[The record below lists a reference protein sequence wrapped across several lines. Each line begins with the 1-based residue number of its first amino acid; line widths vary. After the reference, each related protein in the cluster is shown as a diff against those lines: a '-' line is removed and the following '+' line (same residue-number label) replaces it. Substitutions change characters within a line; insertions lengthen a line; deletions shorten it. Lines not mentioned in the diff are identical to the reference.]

1 MLFEPLLSKAR
12 TSWRRTWVANLY
24 DILPPI
30 LFNISLL
37 PFVFVTVL
45 SDWLGKHS
53 FFCFILAHLVY
64 YPGGNTVGAH
74 VEQAVLG
81 TVLSTLCLGL
91 SYLIVC
97 IQVWIDEP
105 NPIYTS
111 KKTRGLGACYLF
123 VVFFIAGMVWSK
135 VPRLRTPLRALM
147 FVQIWA
153 LTGSSSSISSENFT
167 QLFYP
172 LIVTAGLSFAANIL
186 FPRTGR
192 DAYFQAA
199 CRGLKTTMEVVD
211 VAVNNFDSEL
221 RQWLL
226 RSHAALESQGK
237 ISLPPPP
244 IQSPEFIQ
252 LRKSIDECI
261 GLMRLAV
268 AATTHEIA
276 WCRVPVTNMADVLG
290 YLVDFKT
297 WISCGFGLE
306 VPLLP
311 FELSTRKYKYLDEEE
326 DETAFRDT
334 AAYEPHQD
342 VGDAHEHIQQD
353 EENLP
358 SSVQSTPAIPK
369 NDLPEIMGQEKPMKE
384 LYSTLQDALAAVLV
398 VTEVCYGQTP
408 TTTRP
413 GTLELAQALQQSTSQ
428 NQACAIL
435 SERKKALQQSIQNS
449 RVKLHKMVQSRQRL
463 AGEYRDSCEK
473 ETAAD
478 ETKSENKTHCDSS
491 LHEPSLFRS
500 DMCALSFYSLS
511 LIEVSY
517 RTVSLLESASDTVEF
532 YEKHPKDKIYLP
544 VLNFSNWFYS
554 SSGIGL
560 FQNVSEN
567 TMVNS
572 VHSSSSDDG
581 QDASNAPDKPFE
593 KKNQEKNEDDLPELF
608 DDVKRTNMYQA
619 YAMNTVRASNT
630 TSSFEHKFRRPFL
643 FNRIRQF
650 VHRFSRKPRVLRA
663 RIQVSAF
670 CRRWKQSR
678 HVRFGLKLASGV
690 VLLCIPA
697 FVLPGSNSWWSNNHG
712 QWMVISFVWCLE
724 SYTGDSIRMS
734 LCRILGTISGVIMG
748 IISFEISRGNKYG
761 LGVLVVLCE
770 AVASSIRMH
779 TSLPP
784 LGTVM
789 GVTVPVVALVTFF
802 NEYYDTAWLVG
813 VTRGY
818 MICIGIVAALLINTF
833 IWPYHARIKLGQK
846 LSWLASDLQTM
857 YMNLTRHMFYA
868 GFYVSPESHARFA
881 DFERKLRANISKCYL
896 LINVMNNEISLVPK
910 PTVVMTQMLV
920 RLESI
925 FDLLVGLRMCRE
937 HGLQSLRQKVIWDV
951 ANLRQEMA
959 STVML
964 NLWIIGQSMLT
975 RSRMPQFLP
984 STRRTLEEL
993 TAALAHNL
1001 GEVFYDRNQQE
1012 VIVPRDS
1019 RHIFDAPNLQYRAR
1033 DYLMKTQT
1041 HVQPHNSVVTL
1052 HLAGRTPAVP
1062 SSTWG
1067 SLPPNN
1073 TPSADGVLYLLSEHV
1088 LLSQLVS
1095 CLEALLHL
1103 NRYLLGE
1110 LQIVRADPIV

>member
-12 TSWRRTWVANLY
+12 TSWQRTWVTHLY
-24 DILPPI
+24 DILPPV

-37 PFVFVTVL
+37 PFVFVKVL
-45 SDWLGKHS
+45 SNWLGKHS

-74 VEQAVLG
+74 VEQVVLG

-111 KKTRGLGACYLF
+111 KKTRALGACYLIA
-123 VVFFIAGMVWSK
+123 VFFFAGMVWSK
-135 VPRLRTPLRALM
+135 VPRLRAPLRALM
-147 FVQIWA
+147 FVQVWA
-153 LTGSSSSISSENFT
+153 LTGSSSVINSENFT

-199 CRGLKTTMEVVD
+199 CRGLKTTMKVVD
-211 VAVNNFDSEL
+211 VAVENFDSEL
-221 RQWLL
+221 RQWLV
-226 RSHAALESQGK
+226 RSHLALESHGK
-237 ISLPPPP
+237 RSLPPPP
-244 IQSPEFIQ
+244 IQSSEFIQ

-276 WCRVPVTNMADVLG
+276 WCRVPVSNMADVLG

-311 FELSTRKYKYLDEEE
+311 FELSTRRYKYLDEEE

-342 VGDAHEHIQQD
+342 VDDTPENTQQD
-353 EENLP
+353 EENVQP
-358 SSVQSTPAIPK
+358 SAPFTASVPT
-369 NDLPEIMGQEKPMKE
+369 NDVPEIMGQEKPMKE
-384 LYSTLQDALAAVLV
+384 LYSVLQDALAAVLV
-398 VTEVCYGQTP
+398 VTEVSYGQNP

-413 GTLELAQALQQSTSQ
+413 GTLELAEELQKPTKRSR
-428 NQACAIL
+428 ACQIL
-435 SERKKALQQSIQNS
+435 SERKDALQKAIQNS
-449 RVKLHKMVQSRQRL
+449 RVKLHKMVQSRQCL
-463 AGEYRDSCEK
+463 VDKYRNSFLQD
-473 ETAAD
+473 ETAQEA
-478 ETKSENKTHCDSS
+478 KSEDKAHTDPN
-491 LHEPSLFRS
+491 LHSPSLFCP

-517 RTVSLLESASDTVEF
+517 RTMRLLESASDTVEF
-532 YEKHPKDKIYLP
+532 YEKHPKDKIHFP
-544 VLNFSNWFYS
+544 VLNFSNWFFS

-572 VHSSSSDDG
+572 VHSSSNDDG
-581 QDASNAPDKPFE
+581 QDAPSSPDKPFE
-593 KKNQEKNEDDLPELF
+593 KKAQEKSEDDLPELF
-608 DDVKRTNMYQA
+608 DDVRRTNMYQA

-630 TSSFEHKFRRPFL
+630 TSSFEHKLRRPFL
-643 FNRIRQF
+643 FNDIRNL
-650 VHRFSRKPRVLRA
+650 VHRFSRKPNVLRA
-663 RIQVSAF
+663 RIQISAF
-670 CRRWKQSR
+670 CRRWKESR
-678 HVRFGLKLASGV
+678 HVRFGIKLASGV
-690 VLLCIPA
+690 VVLCIPA
-697 FVLPGSNSWWSNNHG
+697 FVLPGSDSWWSNNHG
-712 QWMVISFVWCLE
+712 QWMVISFIWCLE

-734 LCRILGTISGVIMG
+734 LCRILGTLSGVIMG

-770 AVASSIRMH
+770 TVASSIRMRS
-779 TSLPP
+779 SLPP
-784 LGTVM
+784 LGAVM

-802 NEYYDTAWLVG
+802 NEHYDTAWLVG

-818 MICIGIVAALLINTF
+818 MICIGIVTALMINTF
-833 IWPYHARIKLGQK
+833 MWPYHARIKLGQK

-857 YMNLTRHMFYA
+857 YMNMTRHMFYA

-881 DFERKLRANISKCYL
+881 DFEQKLRANISKCYL

-910 PTVVMTQMLV
+910 PTVIMTQMLV

-925 FDLLVGLRMCRE
+925 FDLLVGLRLCRE

-951 ANLRQEMA
+951 ANLRQELA

-993 TAALAHNL
+993 TAALAYNL
-1001 GEVFYDRNQQE
+1001 GEVFYDRSHKE

-1019 RHIFDAPNLQYRAR
+1019 RHIFDAPNLQYRSH
-1033 DYLMKTQT
+1033 DYFMKTQS
-1041 HVQPHNSVVTL
+1041 HSRPHDSVVTL

-1062 SSTWG
+1062 SSAWG
-1067 SLPPNN
+1067 EVPPNN

-1088 LLSQLVS
+1088 LLSQIVS

-1110 LQIVRADPIV
+1110 LQIVSADPIV